1 MFPRRAPSD
10 TGGNDADVRGY
21 PTPPIPG
28 KGPKGLTA
36 KAVVSLVHAATMKK
50 IYQKLVRDRI
60 PEIITEAGKDFSVT
74 QMRGGRLKDYAM
86 KKLQEEVQEFI
97 ENPCAEEAADIM
109 EIFHFVCNRM
119 GIRDSEIMAQSTSK
133 RILRG
138 GFEMGYILEWVEEG

>member
-1 MFPRRAPSD
+1 
-10 TGGNDADVRGY
+10 
-21 PTPPIPG
+21 
-28 KGPKGLTA
+28 
-36 KAVVSLVHAATMKK
+36 MKK

-74 QMRGGRLKDYAM
+74 QLRGHRLKDYAM
-86 KKLQEEVQEFI
+86 KKLQEEVQEFV

-119 GIRDSEIMAQSTSK
+119 GIKDSEIMAQSTSK

-138 GFEMGYILEWVEEG
+138 GFEMGYILEWVEE